1 MADSPT
7 IRVTID
13 VPNRQLFD
21 GEVYYA
27 SVPGADGQFGVL
39 PGHELIMSLTKEGG
53 VCTLYLDEAR
63 TEKFEVLLF
72 DGIAQVIDDKL
83 RILGILG
90 KLTERIHGD
99 EMRERLD
106 AQKALVEDLEAKVNA
121 EGEEVDGVLRSE
133 FEQAKYRMH
142 WYQIQVDWAEKNN
155 K

>member
-1 MADSPT
+1 M
-7 IRVTID
+7 
-13 VPNRQLFD
+13 
-21 GEVYYA
+21 
-27 SVPGADGQFGVL
+27 
-39 PGHELIMSLTKEGG
+39 
-53 VCTLYLDEAR
+53 
-63 TEKFEVLLF
+63 
-72 DGIAQVIDDKL
+72 

-99 EMRERLD
+99 EMRERLA